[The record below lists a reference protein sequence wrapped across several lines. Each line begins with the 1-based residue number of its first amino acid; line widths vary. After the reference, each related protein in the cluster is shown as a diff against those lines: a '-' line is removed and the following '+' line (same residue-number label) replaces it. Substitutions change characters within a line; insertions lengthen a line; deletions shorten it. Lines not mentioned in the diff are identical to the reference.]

1 MAKILGISAC
11 YHDSAA
17 ALCIDG
23 IPVAAAQEE
32 RFTRIKHT
40 PAFPVNA
47 IRYCLE
53 EAGLSI
59 DELDAVVF
67 YDKPLLK
74 FERLLQTYQAF
85 APSGLTSFLKSM
97 PVWLKDKL
105 FLKKQLRDGLSE
117 VQTYDRN
124 KLKLL
129 FSEHHLS
136 HAGSAFY
143 ASGFDESAILTVDGV
158 GEWCTASL
166 AMGNGKGIRVIREMH
181 FPHSVGLLY
190 SAFTWF
196 LGFSV
201 NSGEYKLM
209 GLAPYGDPDAAETA
223 EFERL
228 IRTELMELFPDGSVW
243 LNQAFFRYT
252 TGLKMIREAKWEML
266 FGMKRRQEDESFT
279 LKHANLALAIQ
290 RVTEDAVLRMA
301 SEAKKLTGSSRICLS
316 GGVALNCVANG
327 KLLRTGWFDDIYIQ
341 PASGDAGGALGAA
354 LAAEHLYFGGPRRK
368 GELMRGGLLGPAAGE
383 GFVARLTALYG
394 AVGRVYDDR
403 EALCEA
409 AAELLAGGAVVGW
422 FEGRMEFG
430 PRALGHRS
438 ILADPGKA
446 GMQQKVNLSIKF
458 REGFR
463 PFAPAVP
470 LEHAAVYFD
479 LHVPSPYMLLVAP
492 VRESRRKPLPEGF
505 IHLKPDEKLAVQMSD
520 LPAVTHVDY
529 SARVQTVDRE
539 QHPEFHRLLCA
550 FGKLTGYPVLV
561 NTSFNV
567 RGEPPVCTPEEAWQ
581 GFMSTGMD
589 ALVVENVLYLKKDQ
603 PGHEHPETWRKDFQK
618 D

>member
-1 MAKILGISAC
+1 MAKILGISAF

-17 ALCIDG
+17 ALCING
-23 IPVAAAQEE
+23 MPVAAAQEE

-40 PAFPVNA
+40 PDFPVNA
-47 IRYCLE
+47 IRYCLQ
-53 EAGLSI
+53 EARLSI

-85 APSGLTSFLKSM
+85 APSGLTSFLRSM
-97 PVWLKDKL
+97 PLWLKYKL

-117 VQTYDRN
+117 VQTYDRD

-143 ASGFDESAILTVDGV
+143 VSGFDESAILTVDGV

-166 AMGNGKGIRVIREMH
+166 AMGKGKDIKVLKEMH

-209 GLAPYGDPDAAETA
+209 GLAPYGDPDSTETA

-228 IRTELMELFPDGSVW
+228 IRTELMELFSDGSVW
-243 LNQAFFRYT
+243 LNQAFFRYA
-252 TGLKMIREAKWEML
+252 TGLRMIREAKWERL
-266 FGMKRRQEDESFT
+266 FGMKRRKEDEPFT

-290 RVTEDAVLRMA
+290 RITEDAVLRMA

-327 KLLRTGWFDDIYIQ
+327 KLLKAGWFDEIYIQ

-354 LAAEHLYFGGPRRK
+354 LAAEHMYFDGPRRH
-368 GELMRGGLLGPAAGE
+368 GQLMQGALLGPRADAD
-383 GFVARLTALYG
+383 FTARLSREFG
-394 AVGRVYDDR
+394 AVGKVFPDR
-403 EALCEA
+403 HVLCDA
-409 AAELLAGGAVVGW
+409 TAELLAGGAVVGW

-438 ILADPGKA
+438 ILADPGKP

-470 LEHAAVYFD
+470 REYAAAYFD
-479 LHVPSPYMLLVAP
+479 LDVPSPYMLLVAP
-492 VRESRRKPLPEGF
+492 LRESRRKRLPDGF
-505 IHLKPDEKLAVQMSD
+505 SQWNPTEKLSVQMSD

-539 QHPEFHRLLCA
+539 EHPEFHALLCA
-550 FGKLTGYPVLV
+550 FGKRTGYPVLV

-567 RGEPPVCTPEEAWQ
+567 RGEPPVCTPEEAWH

-589 ALVVENVLYLKKDQ
+589 ALVIENVLYLKKDQ
-603 PGHEHPETWRKDFQK
+603 PGHEHPENWRRHFQK